1 MSKGLYRD
9 VTQSLGWKGTRS
21 GIKLPAQ
28 LVDRRKR
35 MKSDNNLIHVSRIV
49 KLHWCS
55 VKTLKPSGHCCL
67 PKRAGD
73 EGRECKIWAEST
85 DTETRHLVG

>member
-55 VKTLKPSGHCCL
+55 VKTLKNQVDIAAYLNGQAT
-67 PKRAGD
+67 KD
-73 EGRECKIWAEST
+73 ENARYGLNRLTQKP
-85 DTETRHLVG
+85 DTS